1 MKDDDDWGLHM
12 TDLELLELA
21 AKAAGY
27 ELESSIGSIYP
38 YATQFRIDGNAWNPL
53 TDDGDALRL
62 AVKISYGREPLQLML
77 PDGDDHCAVV
87 GDYGRKFQVRE
98 FNRDPAAA
106 LRRAIVRCA
115 ARMGSVE

>member
-1 MKDDDDWGLHM
+1 MKDDDDWGTSM
-12 TDLELLELA
+12 ADGELLELA
-21 AKAAGY
+21 AKVAGY
-27 ELESSIGSIYP
+27 TLESSIGSSYP
-38 YATQFRIDGNAWNPL
+38 YTVQFRVDGTAWNPL

-87 GDYGRKFQVRE
+87 GDYGRDFQVRA
-98 FNRDPAAA
+98 FNQDPAAA

-115 ARMGSVE
+115 AKMGAAE